1 MPEPIGV
8 IIPQELEQM
17 DSNNKKEKKLD
28 RQQIIDKMRDL
39 EREAVEKSM
48 DVALKAYGDA
58 FRELEKY

>member
-1 MPEPIGV
+1 
-8 IIPQELEQM
+8 M

>member
-1 MPEPIGV
+1 LPEPIGV

-39 EREAVEKSM
+39 EREAV
-48 DVALKAYGDA
+48 ALNAYGDA